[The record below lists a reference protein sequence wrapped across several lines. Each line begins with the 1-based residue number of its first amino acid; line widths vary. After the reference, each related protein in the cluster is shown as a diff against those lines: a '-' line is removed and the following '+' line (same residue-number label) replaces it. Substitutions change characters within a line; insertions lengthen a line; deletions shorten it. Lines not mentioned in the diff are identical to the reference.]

1 MNILYLKYA
10 VEVAKACSISKA
22 AENLY
27 MGQPNLS
34 RAIKELE
41 ESLGLTIFVRSPQG
55 VKTTPEGEEFL
66 SYARNILRQIDEV
79 EAVYTQGKKRR
90 KTFSVSVPRSS
101 YISYAFSE
109 FASKLTEVS
118 PVDLFYRETNAQK
131 AISNITDGGYNL
143 GIIRFQTGYEK
154 YFDQLLAEKEMN
166 SELISEFSYLLLM
179 SEAHPLAGKDDISYE
194 DLSSYTEIAHADPNI
209 PSISMA
215 MVRKEELPDITD
227 RRIFVFERASQF
239 DLLSKVP
246 GTFMWV
252 SPIPDELLEKYRLTQ
267 KRCVSNTRLYRDML
281 IYKKSYR
288 LSELDKDF
296 ITEVVRAKRLY
307 LK

>member
-1 MNILYLKYA
+1 MNIIYLKYA
-10 VEVAKACSISKA
+10 VEVAKTCSISKA

-34 RAIKELE
+34 RAIRELE
-41 ESLGLTIFVRSPQG
+41 ESLGLTIFVRSPHG

-66 SYARNILRQIDEV
+66 SYAKNILRQIDEV
-79 EAVYTQGKKRR
+79 EAVYTQGKKHR

-118 PVDLFYRETNAQK
+118 PVDLFYKETNAQR
-131 AISNITDGGYNL
+131 AINNVIDGGYNL
-143 GIIRFQTGYEK
+143 GIIRFQTGYEQ
-154 YFDQLLAEKEMN
+154 YFEQLLREKELN
-166 SELISEFSYLLLM
+166 SELISEFSYFLLM
-179 SEAHPLAGKDDISYE
+179 SEEHPLAGKENISYD
-194 DLSSYTEIAHADPNI
+194 DLSHYTEIAHADPYV

-215 MVRKEELPDITD
+215 TVRKEELPDITE

-246 GTFMWV
+246 ETFMWV
-252 SPIPDELLEKYRLTQ
+252 SPIPDGLLEKYRLIQ
-267 KRCVSNTRLYRDML
+267 KRCVNNTKLYRDML
-281 IYKKSYR
+281 IYKKSYK

-296 ITEVVRAKRLY
+296 VTEVVRAKRLY

>member
-1 MNILYLKYA
+1 MNIIYLKYA
-10 VEVAKACSISKA
+10 VEVAKTCSISKA

-34 RAIKELE
+34 RAIRELE
-41 ESLGLTIFVRSPQG
+41 ESLGLTIFVRSPHG

-66 SYARNILRQIDEV
+66 SYAKNILRQIDEV
-79 EAVYTQGKKRR
+79 EAVYTQGKKHR

-118 PVDLFYRETNAQK
+118 PVDLFYKETNAQR
-131 AISNITDGGYNL
+131 AINNVIDGGYNL
-143 GIIRFQTGYEK
+143 GIIRFQTGYEQ
-154 YFDQLLAEKEMN
+154 YFEQLLREKELN
-166 SELISEFSYLLLM
+166 SELISEFSYFLLM
-179 SEAHPLAGKDDISYE
+179 SEEHPLAGKENISYD
-194 DLSSYTEIAHADPNI
+194 DLSHYTEIAHADPYV

-215 MVRKEELPDITD
+215 TVRKEELPDITE

-246 GTFMWV
+246 ETFMWV
-252 SPIPDELLEKYRLTQ
+252 SPIPDGLLEKYRLIQ
-267 KRCVSNTRLYRDML
+267 KRCVNNTKLYRDML
-281 IYKKSYR
+281 IYKKSYK
-288 LSELDKDF
+288 LSELDEDF

>member
-10 VEVAKACSISKA
+10 VEVAKTRSISKA

-34 RAIKELE
+34 RAIRDLE

-66 SYARNILRQIDEV
+66 SYAKNILRQIDEV
-79 EAVYTQGKKRR
+79 EAVYTQGKKHR

-101 YISYAFSE
+101 YISHAFSE
-109 FASKLTEVS
+109 FAARLDESAPL
-118 PVDLFYRETNAQK
+118 DLFYKETNAQR
-131 AISNITDGGYNL
+131 AIRNILDGGYNL
-143 GIIRFQTGYEK
+143 GIIRFQTGYEQ
-154 YFDQLLAEKEMN
+154 YFDALLREKELN
-166 SELISEFSYLLLM
+166 SELISEFPYLLLM
-179 SEAHPLAGKDDISYE
+179 SCEHPLAQREKILRA
-194 DLSSYTEIAHADPNI
+194 DLSVYTEIAHADPYV
-209 PSISMA
+209 PSLSMA
-215 MVRKEELPDITD
+215 TVRKEELSETTD

-239 DLLSKVP
+239 DLLSKVR

-252 SPIPDELLEKYRLTQ
+252 SPIPDALLDRYRLVQ
-267 KRCVSNTRLYRDML
+267 RRCEDNDRLYRDLL
-281 IYKKSYR
+281 IYKKTYR

-296 ITEVVRAKRLY
+296 ITEVVKAKRLY
-307 LK
+307 IE

>member
-1 MNILYLKYA
+1 MNIIYLKYA
-10 VEVAKACSISKA
+10 VEVAKTCSISKA

-34 RAIKELE
+34 RAIRELE
-41 ESLGLTIFVRSPQG
+41 ESLGLTIFVRAPHG

-66 SYARNILRQIDEV
+66 SYAKNILRQIDEV
-79 EAVYTQGKKRR
+79 EAVYTQGKKHR

-118 PVDLFYRETNAQK
+118 PVDLFYKETNAQR
-131 AISNITDGGYNL
+131 AINNVIDGGYNL
-143 GIIRFQTGYEK
+143 GIIRFQTGYEQ
-154 YFDQLLAEKEMN
+154 YFEQLLREKELN
-166 SELISEFSYLLLM
+166 SELISEFSYFLLM
-179 SEAHPLAGKDDISYE
+179 SEEHPLAGKENISYD
-194 DLSSYTEIAHADPNI
+194 DLSHYTEIAHADPYV

-215 MVRKEELPDITD
+215 TVRKEELPDITE

-246 GTFMWV
+246 ETFMWV
-252 SPIPDELLEKYRLTQ
+252 SPIPDGLLEKYRLIQ
-267 KRCVSNTRLYRDML
+267 KRCVNNTKLYRDML
-281 IYKKSYR
+281 IYKKSYK